1 MLSALPTL
9 LAPKFPILML
19 WAVPTRPNDSMRSL
33 NAAMVAVLPPGGI
46 C

>member
-9 LAPKFPILML
+9 LAPEFPIPML
-19 WAVPTRPNDSMRSL
+19 SAVPTWPNESMRSL
-33 NAAMVAVLPPGGI
+33 NAAMVALLPPGGI